1 MFVFSAFNLIS
12 MKLKSLLTVGFLIV
26 TVTAFSQEEKT
37 VKAIFDEA
45 LTDTTAYHNLR
56 LLCKNHK
63 GRITGTPEANKA
75 VDFVAELM
83 QQMQLSRVE
92 KQPVTVPR
100 WVRGEA
106 EKAFIVASQN
116 DKTEVP
122 VSALGM
128 SIGTGE
134 KGLTAPVIE
143 VQNFKELET
152 LGTKN
157 IAGKIVFFNR
167 PMDPTL
173 VNTFAAYGGAGDQ
186 RSQGAAQAA
195 RFGAVGV
202 VVRSLTTASD
212 NFPHTGVM
220 RYNDTIPKI
229 PAVAISTKGADLL
242 SKTLKSNP
250 ETQFSF
256 RTTCSQLPDSTS
268 YNVIGEI
275 KGSEFPEQIITV
287 GGHLDA
293 WETGEGAHDDGA
305 GCMQSLDLLRIF
317 RELGIKPKRTIR
329 AVAFMDEEVAQRG
342 GKEYAKQAE
351 LKKENH
357 YFALEADRGAYMPK
371 GFGISAPD
379 NRLEKMLALQ
389 KYFEPYGIDDFVKG
403 GGGVDIGPLAKF
415 GTPLSS
421 FIPEMQRYFDV
432 HHSGYDT
439 FEQVHLREFQLG
451 SAAMAS
457 FIYLIDK
464 GDL

>member
-1 MFVFSAFNLIS
+1 MKQMPAFIIIPVFLVLNSFAQEPE
-12 MKLKSLLTVGFLIV
+12 KIV
-26 TVTAFSQEEKT
+26 ESV
-37 VKAIFDEA
+37 FDEA

-75 VDFVAELM
+75 VDFMAELM
-83 QQMQLSRVE
+83 RQMQLDRVE
-92 KQPVTVPR
+92 KQPVQVPR

-106 EKAFIVASQN
+106 EKAFIAD
-116 DKTEVP
+116 DKGLKMEVP

-128 SIGTGE
+128 SVGTGE

-143 VQNFKELET
+143 VLNFKELEA
-152 LGTKN
+152 LGTEN

-173 VNTFAAYGGAGDQ
+173 INTFAAYGGAGDQ

-242 SKTLKSNP
+242 SKTLKSNS
-250 ETQFSF
+250 EIQFSF
-256 RTTCSQLPDSTS
+256 RTTSYQLPDSVS

-275 KGSEFPEQIITV
+275 KGSEFSDQIITI

-305 GCMQSLDLLRIF
+305 GCMQSLDVLRIF

-329 AVAFMDEEVAQRG
+329 AVAFMDEEVAQTG
-342 GKEYAKQAE
+342 GKVYARQAE

-379 NRLEKMLALQ
+379 DRLEKMLALQ

-451 SAAMAS
+451 SAAVAS
-457 FIYLIDK
+457 FIYLIDR

>member
-1 MFVFSAFNLIS
+1 MKNFTFLLIPVFCCFLNLQAQEPEKIV
-12 MKLKSLLTVGFLIV
+12 KSV
-26 TVTAFSQEEKT
+26 
-37 VKAIFDEA
+37 FDEA

-75 VDFVAELM
+75 VDFMVELM
-83 QQMQLSRVE
+83 QQMQLDRVE

-106 EKAFIVASQN
+106 EKAFIISGKN

-122 VSALGM
+122 VTALGM

-134 KGLTAPVIE
+134 KGLMAKVVE
-143 VQNFKELET
+143 VQSFKELET

-157 IAGKIVFFNR
+157 ISGNIVFFNR

-173 VNTFAAYGGAGDQ
+173 INTFAAYGGAGDQ

-202 VVRSLTTASD
+202 VVRSLTIASD

-229 PAVAISTKGADLL
+229 PAVAISTKGSDLL
-242 SKTLKSNP
+242 STTLKNNP

-256 RTTCSQLPDSTS
+256 RTTCYQLPDSTS

-293 WETGEGAHDDGA
+293 WDTGEGVHDDGA
-305 GCMQSLDLLRIF
+305 GCLMSLDLLRIF
-317 RELGIKPKRTIR
+317 LELGIKPKRTIR
-329 AVAFMDEEVAQRG
+329 AVMFMDEEVAQRG
-342 GKEYAKQAE
+342 GKEYARQAE

-371 GFGISAPD
+371 GFGISAP
-379 NRLEKMLALQ
+379 NERLEKMLALQ
-389 KYFEPYGIDDFVKG
+389 KYFETYGIDDFVKG

-421 FIPEMQRYFDV
+421 YITEMQRYFDV

-439 FEQVHLREFQLG
+439 FEQVHLRELQLG

-464 GDL
+464 YDL